1 MNIIDKQRET
11 VISENNTAQGVL
23 LGILDKLTRRTST
36 LEIAE
41 PLHGDLDFAA
51 IRNSGF
57 MFVHTIILQEGE
69 VTSIVNLPEGITH
82 FTCPRNFLVGLEKLP
97 TSLQEL
103 DVPYNYLETVDL
115 SPCRVLAK
123 ANLSNNRLRE
133 LVELPRELVE
143 LHADH
148 NELALVKLKGLTK
161 LKILNVS
168 NNKITIIEDLPE
180 NITDFQMEN
189 NPSIQFINSPVV
201 PMKKQEN
208 LVDQEVRYVD
218 SLYQYFRIKDEYETK
233 VHEMRKKVFRL
244 EPYNKKAGR
253 KAAKAVKAKCIHC
266 ARPVGTIFST
276 TENRYKALCGDATN
290 PCSLNIELYKGEFSS
305 LNDLIYTFKE
315 DLETIKEKI
324 ICLKLDTLFDYVS
337 GGKATAQ
344 FKEELENYNIDS
356 RILKELIDE
365 REENYSSEHKKDLIE
380 RKRNTIFMYAEQ
392 IGNLLAE
399 YKKTENRELL
409 KTAMTLQVNNLLPE
423 TRNLRLL
430 MHEHM
435 EVNMHVHT
443 NGRIE
448 NSLFQIPF
456 SLAKYAHNTDE
467 PPRVIKFA
475 K

>member
-1 MNIIDKQRET
+1 M
-11 VISENNTAQGVL
+11 
-23 LGILDKLTRRTST
+23 
-36 LEIAE
+36 
-41 PLHGDLDFAA
+41 
-51 IRNSGF
+51 
-57 MFVHTIILQEGE
+57 
-69 VTSIVNLPEGITH
+69 
-82 FTCPRNFLVGLEKLP
+82 
-97 TSLQEL
+97 
-103 DVPYNYLETVDL
+103 
-115 SPCRVLAK
+115 
-123 ANLSNNRLRE
+123 
-133 LVELPRELVE
+133 
-143 LHADH
+143 
-148 NELALVKLKGLTK
+148 
-161 LKILNVS
+161 
-168 NNKITIIEDLPE
+168 
-180 NITDFQMEN
+180 
-189 NPSIQFINSPVV
+189 
-201 PMKKQEN
+201 
-208 LVDQEVRYVD
+208 
-218 SLYQYFRIKDEYETK
+218 
-233 VHEMRKKVFRL
+233 
-244 EPYNKKAGR
+244 
-253 KAAKAVKAKCIHC
+253 
-266 ARPVGTIFST
+266 
-276 TENRYKALCGDATN
+276 CGDATN

-305 LNDLIYTFKE
+305 LNDLIYSFKE

-430 MHEHM
+430 MHEHT